1 MIAPI
6 PGMAPPIPT
15 NRSPAYFTITP
26 PMAEPAAI
34 PKLKKTEIRE
44 EARFTTDLIAKYKI
58 TYPVAYNCEG
68 FQDAGNRQYALSQT
82 ERTGLACAFLDE
94 VAAAGYTPMFYASRN
109 ELAGN
114 ASWDTDILAS
124 RYKIWLAWYP
134 SVMTEQADYSGS
146 YAMWQYT
153 CQGTVDGISGK
164 TDINTAYFS
173 YTKEAEAKDDTPA
186 ERVTV
191 NPEVGINFTE
201 VNETVTAK
209 QETNLRTEPSTAS
222 DDTIVG
228 KLHNGEA
235 LTRIAT
241 GDNGWSQLEYNGQ
254 TVYAVSSYLMPA
266 G

>member
-68 FQDAGNRQYALSQT
+68 FQDEGNRQYALSQT

-173 YTKEAEAKDDTPA
+173 YTKEADPVCGNQLSDNRYGGYRAAGTAAGTGLYACGRSGDSQAGNQSEDRA
-186 ERVTV
+186 EH
-191 NPEVGINFTE
+191 
-201 VNETVTAK
+201 
-209 QETNLRTEPSTAS
+209 
-222 DDTIVG
+222 G
-228 KLHNGEA
+228 K
-235 LTRIAT
+235 R
-241 GDNGWSQLEYNGQ
+241 
-254 TVYAVSSYLMPA
+254 
-266 G
+266 